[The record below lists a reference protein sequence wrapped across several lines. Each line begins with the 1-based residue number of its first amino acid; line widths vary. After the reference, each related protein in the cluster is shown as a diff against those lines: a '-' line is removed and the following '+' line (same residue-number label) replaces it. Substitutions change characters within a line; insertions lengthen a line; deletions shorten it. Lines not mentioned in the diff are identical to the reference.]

1 MYEPPMTADL
11 VFGRGRLQM
20 PTGEHVEVYR
30 EAARPGERLR
40 YSKRFRSTL
49 LGDFR
54 PWTEREC
61 QILQRLAGQG
71 GGSAA
76 PAVAQ
81 VAGYTAA
88 ADGRDAEL
96 QTWEAGISVE
106 HWTTLQPSHPDRPAA
121 RHVFED
127 CAHWWAL
134 AHHCLRVL
142 DAIHEQGLVHL
153 DLKAD
158 NICIPWDRARSIQ
171 PAAGELR
178 ALRFGELRLID
189 VAFSVFTGEVP
200 VQPLPLD
207 RHTRYDY
214 QSPRLLDA
222 VGAGRRGLMGP
233 TRDLDWRCDF
243 FSLAAMLWLYLP
255 ELEERSSASWTEER
269 HAQAGV
275 LVRRLLD
282 EHHAEPQAQRP
293 HQELIA
299 LTRVLLNQ
307 ADLAASLRQGWT
319 FTPRDEDQGQAWS
332 TPPTRI
338 TGTPQ
343 PVAPAVSAKPTGT
356 AGRTEPVA
364 EGPAWSDAGAAP
376 ELPPRLRHRPPQRRA
391 AQALRIGTVLA
402 GAAAL
407 GYVWWAFE
415 PPPMPARISPDA
427 ATRQPAPPQGADG
440 AGGERTLAQAPSV
453 APRESTAG
461 QASDAGPRES
471 TVPPAP
477 AEAGSTSAE
486 AGPPAPA
493 ALPRAQADAAAT
505 SASAAGVN
513 MAPAPGVGDPAASAP
528 LAPLAP
534 TAPEAPPP
542 TVPPGNITSMD
553 TPGSIKPAAQPP
565 APSTPATEAGT
576 PAEPAAPASADADD
590 ARAHDLLTGQIPKI
604 AAWAEQQLAPVL
616 RSTVRTDM
624 LPRRD
629 ELRGAIAA
637 ARLASG
643 RPELKLAVHAQESRR
658 LNDLART
665 AYWDRNN
672 VQEAVRL
679 QVRAFA
685 ANPLDPEVV
694 GNLAFL
700 RMRERP
706 PQIRAARQLALHSLT
721 VADSRYPLG
730 RVQDWTTLAIANA
743 LLGRDADAR
752 HAWYISLVL
761 APDRQ
766 QHRNA
771 ALRAVSIY
779 GERLRPSVDAMLR
792 REFPP
797 ERERRSERGRSGAE
811 S

>member
-1 MYEPPMTADL
+1 MQDDSPMTADADP
-11 VFGRGRLQM
+11 VFGRERLQM
-20 PTGEHVEVYR
+20 ATGEHVEVYR
-30 EAARPGERLR
+30 ESARSGERLR
-40 YSKRFRSTL
+40 YSKRFLSTL

-71 GGSAA
+71 GGVAA
-76 PAVAQ
+76 SVVAQ
-81 VAGYTAA
+81 VAAFTAA
-88 ADGRDAEL
+88 VDGKPAEL
-96 QTWEAGISVE
+96 QTCDAGASVE
-106 HWTTLQPSHPDRPAA
+106 HWTTLQPAHPDRPAA

-142 DAIHEQGLVHL
+142 DAVHGQGLVHL

-178 ALRFGELRLID
+178 ALRFSELRLID

-200 VQPLPLD
+200 TQPLPLG

-222 VGAGRRGLMGP
+222 LGAGRRGLMDP

-255 ELEERSSASWTEER
+255 EFEERSSASWSEER

-282 EHHAEPQAQRP
+282 EHHAEPRAQRP

-319 FTPRDEDQGQAWS
+319 FTPRGAGGGQAWS
-332 TPPTRI
+332 TPLTRI
-338 TGTPQ
+338 TGTAQ
-343 PVAPAVSAKPTGT
+343 PASPGAPAGARARPDRVEPVVGAAASAK
-356 AGRTEPVA
+356 ASV
-364 EGPAWSDAGAAP
+364 AP

-391 AQALRIGTVLA
+391 AQALRIGTVLV

-407 GYVWWAFE
+407 GYAWWAFE
-415 PPPMPARISPDA
+415 PPPLPARMSPDA
-427 ATRQPAPPQGADG
+427 VTRDP
-440 AGGERTLAQAPSV
+440 TLAQGPDV
-453 APRESTAG
+453 VMREPTLVQPPDVVPREPTLVQAPAVADATSANG
-461 QASDAGPRES
+461 GAAPPASDPAAAAAGTES
-471 TVPPAP
+471 IAAEALPPPQAIPPIPPAP
-477 AEAGSTSAE
+477 A
-486 AGPPAPA
+486 PA
-493 ALPRAQADAAAT
+493 AAAVQAD
-505 SASAAGVN
+505 S
-513 MAPAPGVGDPAASAP
+513 PAASA
-528 LAPLAP
+528 
-534 TAPEAPPP
+534 
-542 TVPPGNITSMD
+542 
-553 TPGSIKPAAQPP
+553 
-565 APSTPATEAGT
+565 STPAANVDPPDTDD
-576 PAEPAAPASADADD
+576 PADTRAAA
-590 ARAHDLLTGQIPKI
+590 LLAGQIPKI

-616 RSTVRTDM
+616 RSTVRTDL
-624 LPRRD
+624 LPRRE

-637 ARLASG
+637 ARLAPG
-643 RPELKLAVHAQESRR
+643 RPELRPAVQAQESRR
-658 LNDLART
+658 LNELART

-685 ANPLDPEVV
+685 ANPLDSEVV

-721 VADSRYPLG
+721 LADSRYPLG

-797 ERERRSERGRSGAE
+797 ERDRLRSERGRSGVE